1 MCNVG
6 APLSAIGAAILIL
19 SFASRPAFARG
30 SPVGYDPVWSSERIA
45 RLPPEVRNAVTHMC
59 ADPRAGDY
67 FATYLDNSHMI
78 KLHFEH
84 LQCAREGVFCRAGS
98 CLQQEYVLT
107 GGRYRLEKSYYRRNN
122 H

>member
-1 MCNVG
+1 MCTVG
-6 APLSAIGAAILIL
+6 ARLSVIAAAILIL

-67 FATYLDNSHMI
+67 FATYLDNSHLI
-78 KLHFEH
+78 ELHFEH
-84 LQCAREGVFCRAGS
+84 LQCDRKGAFCRAGG
-98 CLQQEYVLT
+98 CLQQEYISI
-107 GGRYRLEKSYYRRNN
+107 GGRYRLVRSYYRRNN
-122 H
+122 